1 MNLIFDGNYLFYK
14 TLFIFGQYGSKGEKV
29 LSSEKDQSMF
39 MRKIATD
46 MAHAI
51 RTFGNPTRVV
61 FTIDSR
67 SWRKE
72 VEIEEGG
79 YKSNRDKDES
89 VIDWDTFYKLMN
101 EFGEI
106 IAEKGY
112 IVSREPRAEG
122 DDLMYLWADEFFNN
136 GEDSVIITGDK
147 DMYQVVKCNNV
158 NFIAVYNPNSKTRKI
173 VGPTGFTEWVKSE
186 EYDLFDAST
195 FMNRSKDLIQE
206 ALNSVVI
213 EEVNPHYHIFEKIIC
228 GDGGDA
234 VPPVWTWEA
243 KGKTYRVTPA
253 KAARIYEVMEYTK
266 PIGDVFDLPNR
277 AIEVANGINATFKQN
292 PPVEALK
299 SRIIRNI
306 TLMYLDKKVIPQD
319 IQDSFTV
326 SYNKVTTENE
336 MNAQVYDM
344 AHILEGTRFLATTQS
359 FEADIFSKYK
369 F

>member
-29 LSSEKDQSMF
+29 LSSDKDQSMF

-173 VGPTGFTEWVKSE
+173 VGPTGFT
-186 EYDLFDAST
+186 
-195 FMNRSKDLIQE
+195 
-206 ALNSVVI
+206 
-213 EEVNPHYHIFEKIIC
+213 
-228 GDGGDA
+228 
-234 VPPVWTWEA
+234 
-243 KGKTYRVTPA
+243 
-253 KAARIYEVMEYTK
+253 
-266 PIGDVFDLPNR
+266 
-277 AIEVANGINATFKQN
+277 
-292 PPVEALK
+292 
-299 SRIIRNI
+299 
-306 TLMYLDKKVIPQD
+306 
-319 IQDSFTV
+319 
-326 SYNKVTTENE
+326 
-336 MNAQVYDM
+336 
-344 AHILEGTRFLATTQS
+344 
-359 FEADIFSKYK
+359 
-369 F
+369 